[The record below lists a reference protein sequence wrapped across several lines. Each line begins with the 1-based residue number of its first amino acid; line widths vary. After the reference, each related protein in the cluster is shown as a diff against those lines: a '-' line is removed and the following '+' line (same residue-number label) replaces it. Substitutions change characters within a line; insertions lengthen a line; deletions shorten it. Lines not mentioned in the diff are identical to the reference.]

1 MNEFWFQ
8 REYASNFEKFP
19 VCIESQNLS
28 NFEIGLNQTERESPI
43 WNKAM
48 LTVTQLTKV
57 YNKQTAVK
65 EVSFHLDGGEVVGLL
80 GPNGAGKSTTM
91 KCIVGLLR
99 KTEGEIQIG
108 GHDHLSVEAKRL
120 FSYIPE
126 TPYVYDLL
134 TIWEHMQ
141 FIAQAYGVRDW
152 KARAL
157 ELLELYE
164 LEDKQKKLG
173 RDLSKGMRQKVSIC
187 CALLPDPQLLF
198 FDEPMIGLDPKAIKN
213 TKNLF
218 KTLKD
223 QGKTILVSTHLIEGI
238 ESIADRILIMKDGE
252 IIGND
257 TIANLRLQ
265 AETGSGLSLE
275 DLFLELTKDEWGSPA
290 PKEGSI
296 NSSQ

>member
-1 MNEFWFQ
+1 MD
-8 REYASNFEKFP
+8 Y
-19 VCIESQNLS
+19 
-28 NFEIGLNQTERESPI
+28 
-43 WNKAM
+43 M
-48 LTVTQLTKV
+48 LTVTDLSKKYGKQEAVSNLSFQL
-57 YNKQTAVK
+57 Q
-65 EVSFHLDGGEVVGLL
+65 GGEVVGLL

-99 KTEGEIQIG
+99 KTSGEISIG
-108 GHDHLSVEAKRL
+108 GYDHLSVEAKRL

-141 FIAQAYGVRDW
+141 FIAQAYGVREW
-152 KARAL
+152 KGRAL

-164 LEDKQKKLG
+164 LDDKQKKLG

-238 ESIADRILIMKDGE
+238 EAIADRIMIMKEGQ

-257 TIANLRLQ
+257 TIENLKKQ
-265 AETGSGLSLE
+265 AASGIGLSLE
-275 DLFLELTKDEWGSPA
+275 DLFLEMTKDA
-290 PKEGSI
+290 
-296 NSSQ
+296 

>member
-1 MNEFWFQ
+1 MD
-8 REYASNFEKFP
+8 Y
-19 VCIESQNLS
+19 
-28 NFEIGLNQTERESPI
+28 
-43 WNKAM
+43 M
-48 LTVTQLTKV
+48 LTVTDLSKKYGKQEAVSNLSFQL
-57 YNKQTAVK
+57 Q
-65 EVSFHLDGGEVVGLL
+65 GGEVVGLL

-99 KTEGEIQIG
+99 KTSGEISIG
-108 GHDHLSVEAKRL
+108 GYDHLSVGAKRL

-141 FIAQAYGVRDW
+141 FIAQAYGVREW
-152 KARAL
+152 KTRAL

-164 LEDKQKKLG
+164 LDDKQKKLG

-218 KTLKD
+218 KSLKD

-238 ESIADRILIMKDGE
+238 EAIADRIMIMKEGQ

-257 TIANLRLQ
+257 TIENLKKQ
-265 AETGSGLSLE
+265 AATGIGLSLE
-275 DLFLELTKDEWGSPA
+275 DLFLEMTKDA
-290 PKEGSI
+290 
-296 NSSQ
+296 